1 MDGGIKIMKKDQFIK
16 RMQLIQNFHSE
27 QETLNLLIDKLVD
40 GFPVVDMG
48 NYLVNEILEMINEI
62 MEIKDEDLL
71 SWWLY
76 EDVEKIIY
84 DEDKEISVRTLEELY
99 DYIKK
104 ENK

>member
-1 MDGGIKIMKKDQFIK
+1 MEKDQFIK

>member
-1 MDGGIKIMKKDQFIK
+1 MEKDQFIK
-16 RMQLIQNFHSE
+16 RMKLIQNFHSE

-48 NYLVNEILEMINEI
+48 NYLVDAILEMINESLT
-62 MEIKDEDLL
+62 IKDKDLL

-76 EDVEKIIY
+76 ENVDKLIY
-84 DEDKEISVRTLEELY
+84 DGDKEISVRTLEELY

>member
-1 MDGGIKIMKKDQFIK
+1 MKKDQFIK

>member
-1 MDGGIKIMKKDQFIK
+1 MKKDQFIK
-16 RMQLIQNFHSE
+16 RIQLIQNFHSE

-48 NYLVNEILEMINEI
+48 NYLVNEILEMINET
-62 MEIKDEDLL
+62 MEIKDKNLL

-76 EDVEKIIY
+76 EDVEKVMY
-84 DEDKEISVRTLEELY
+84 DGDREISVRSIEELY

-104 ENK
+104 EYK